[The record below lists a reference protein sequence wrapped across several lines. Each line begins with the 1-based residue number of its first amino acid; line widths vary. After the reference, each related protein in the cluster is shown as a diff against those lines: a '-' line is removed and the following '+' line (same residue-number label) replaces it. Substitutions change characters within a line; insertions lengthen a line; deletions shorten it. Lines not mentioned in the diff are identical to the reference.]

1 MRTDSVAKAK
11 TALLQF
17 IIGMLMTIV
26 SVVFKS
32 VILFLISIVILGLGI
47 KGFVNIMASQTSG

>member
-1 MRTDSVAKAK
+1 MKKDGVTQAK

-32 VILFLISIVILGLGI
+32 VILFLISIVVLGLGI
-47 KGFVNIMASQTSG
+47 KGFVNIFSEQTG

>member
-1 MRTDSVAKAK
+1 MKTDSVAKAK

-32 VILFLISIVILGLGI
+32 VILFLISIVILGLGV
-47 KGFVNIMASQTSG
+47 KGFVNMMSADASG